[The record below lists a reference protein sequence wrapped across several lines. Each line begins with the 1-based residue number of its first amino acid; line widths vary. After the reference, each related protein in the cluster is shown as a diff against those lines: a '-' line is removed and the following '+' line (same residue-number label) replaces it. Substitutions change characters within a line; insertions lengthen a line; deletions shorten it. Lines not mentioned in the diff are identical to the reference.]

1 MTAQALAVLSERASE
16 YRAAEAKAREAKAAR
31 DAALVSAQAAGATYP
46 QMASASALSRD
57 RVAQVLAKERER
69 RARS

>member
-1 MTAQALAVLSERASE
+1 MTEALAVLTEHADA
-16 YRAAEAKAREAKAAR
+16 YRAAEAKATEAKAAR

-46 QMASASALSRD
+46 QMASASSLSRD

-69 RARS
+69 RARR